1 MRKERFFKDNKLPF
15 AEARYSE
22 GSREPFKMH
31 LHRTLS
37 IGAIDKGRV
46 LYQVGDENA
55 TLLPGSLAI
64 MNPEVLH
71 ACNPAKDQKRSYY
84 MLYLDIDWC
93 VQIQQSMWDI
103 DAFVPMDGIRL
114 DDEPLYRQY
123 CEAVERLMD
132 DQVHLQEKEQLL
144 YDLTS
149 EVFIRTCK
157 PQEGIA
163 ETNDGIE
170 QLKAVLSNDLHK
182 DLPLNILAKEFS
194 ANPYTLI
201 RRFKA
206 LTGITPHAY
215 RMNCRIEQAKRL
227 LRDGCDIA
235 DTALDCGFF
244 DQSHFHRHFKS
255 MTTVTPQEY
264 RVNFIQ

>member
-1 MRKERFFKDNKLPF
+1 MRKEKFFKDNNLPF
-15 AEARYSE
+15 VEARYSE

-46 LYQVGDENA
+46 IYQVGGKEA
-55 TLLPGSLAI
+55 ALVPGSLAI

-71 ACNPAKDQKRSYY
+71 ACNPAKGQERSYY

-93 VQIQQSMWDI
+93 VQVQQSIWDV
-103 DAFVPMDGIRL
+103 DAFVPMEGIRI
-114 DDEPLYRQY
+114 DDQPLFHQY

-132 DQVHLQEKEQLL
+132 KRVHLQEKEQLL
-144 YDLTS
+144 FDLAS
-149 EVFIRTCK
+149 EVFLASCT
-157 PQEGIA
+157 PQKGVKQ
-163 ETNDGIE
+163 TNEGIE
-170 QLKAVLSNDLHK
+170 QLKTVLSIDLHK

-201 RRFKA
+201 RKFKA
-206 LTGITPHAY
+206 VTGITPHAY

-227 LRDGCDIA
+227 LRKGCDIA
-235 DTALDCGFF
+235 DTALECGFF
-244 DQSHFHRHFKS
+244 DQSHFHRHFKG